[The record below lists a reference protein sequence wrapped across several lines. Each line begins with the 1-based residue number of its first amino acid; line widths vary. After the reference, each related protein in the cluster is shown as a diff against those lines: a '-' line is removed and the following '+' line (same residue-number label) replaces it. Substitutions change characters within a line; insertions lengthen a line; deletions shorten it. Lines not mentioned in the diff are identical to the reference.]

1 MMSETTVCLYQR
13 FIIVDDDRINNIV
26 SKFVVTKYAKDAD
39 LHIYTD
45 PEIALRFIQEINSN
59 SLDQLNTLVFL
70 DINMPRMNGW
80 EFLEALIQTNLSN
93 NDQFTFFITSSS
105 IDPSDIKR
113 AQDHALV
120 SGFFSKPL
128 TLDHLNK
135 I

>member
-1 MMSETTVCLYQR
+1 MSQTAVCAYQR
-13 FIIVDDDRINNIV
+13 FIIIDDDRINNIV
-26 SKFVVTKYAKDAD
+26 SKFVVLKYCKDAD

-45 PEIALRFIQEINSN
+45 PEAALSYIQEINN
-59 SLDQLNTLVFL
+59 DSLDQLNTLVFL
-70 DINMPRMNGW
+70 DINMPRISGW
-80 EFLEALIQTNLSN
+80 EFLEALGQTNLSRTK
-93 NDQFTFFITSSS
+93 QFTIFITSSS

-128 TLDHLNK
+128 TFEHLNK